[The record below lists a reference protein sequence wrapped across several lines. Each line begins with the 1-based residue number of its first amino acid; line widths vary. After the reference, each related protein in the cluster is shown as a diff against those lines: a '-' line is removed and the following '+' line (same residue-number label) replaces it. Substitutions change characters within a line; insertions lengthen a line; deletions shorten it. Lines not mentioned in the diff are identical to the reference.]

1 MIGIDSPGLAS
12 APGISEYVIESFL
25 KKDFEL
31 ESKMNL
37 VDFKWKKHLSSNE
50 RNELIKD
57 DSRYG
62 RIVCVCETISE
73 KEIMNAIHLPVGA
86 RSIKG
91 VKRIT
96 RPGSG
101 RCQGGF
107 CESEVVCILARELN
121 VDMKDI
127 PYDNDVFLTPLGGHD
142 ETR

>member
-1 MIGIDSPGLAS
+1 M
-12 APGISEYVIESFL
+12 
-25 KKDFEL
+25 K
-31 ESKMNL
+31 
-37 VDFKWKKHLSSNE
+37 
-50 RNELIKD
+50 
-57 DSRYG
+57 YG

-73 KEIMNAIHLPVGA
+73 KEILNAIHLPVGA

-107 CESEVVCILARELN
+107 CESEVVRILARELN

-127 PYDNDVFLTPLGGHD
+127 SYDNDPFLTPLGGHH
-142 ETR
+142 EKL